1 MDRALPHFLRFTR
14 ALALVSG
21 VAVLPGCGGA
31 IDTGPGNC
39 DGNGNCKPS
48 DGGRAED
55 GSIGGGVVGYYD
67 GSVMG
72 TAPYDGSVTG
82 LPPST
87 YDGGPTGTPVV
98 IDAGITAYDASPYDG
113 GVQGVPVE
121 PHDAEGPDVGIQD
134 AANDVFQGGGPMAPP
149 DLPA

>member
-21 VAVLPGCGGA
+21 VAVFPGCGGA

-39 DGNGNCKPS
+39 DGNGNCKPY
-48 DGGRAED
+48 DGGPTGTPVAD
-55 GSIGGGVVGYYD
+55 NDSGIIGGGVVGYYD

-72 TAPYDGSVTG
+72 TAPYDG
-82 LPPST
+82 
-87 YDGGPTGTPVV
+87 GPTGTPVV
-98 IDAGITAYDASPYDG
+98 IDAGITAYDAGPYDG
-113 GVQGVPVE
+113 GPVGVPVSTV
-121 PHDAEGPDVGIQD
+121 DAATVDSGIGD
-134 AANDVFQGGGPMAPP
+134 AANDVFQGGGPLAPP